1 MNGISITY
9 RDGEDRNL
17 EKFIYTGLYAHM
29 RAETGMEHAP
39 FTITARR
46 RDTII
51 GGLTAYERNRRIYI
65 TFLYVSETMR
75 GQGIGRDIMRAVEVE
90 AQKREC
96 LKIHVDSAGFQ
107 SPDFYTRLGYAQI
120 GVIPGFFG
128 EYDWFFFAK
137 EPGSG
142 QA

>member
-1 MNGISITY
+1 MKGISIAY

-17 EKFIYTGLYAHM
+17 EEFIYAGLSAHM
-29 RAETGMEHAP
+29 RTETGMEHDP

-46 RDTII
+46 HDTIV

-65 TFLYVSETMR
+65 TFLYVSKEMR
-75 GQGIGRDIMRAVEVE
+75 GQGIGRDMMRAVEAE

-107 SPDFYTRLGYAQI
+107 SPDFYARLGYAQI

-137 EPGSG
+137 ELSG
-142 QA
+142 RQA